1 MEDSLRF
8 KPQQPKTLSPST
20 SGRKRRTSTTDS
32 SSPEFEFWRVQNPSF
47 PKPNLV
53 SADELF
59 VDGVILPLRLVPT
72 RNSPSDPPDP
82 NPRPD
87 SEEVSVPGPEP
98 EAQLSAAAPP
108 PAPTASKRWRDIF
121 KKGEKKS
128 ESNDKDKDK
137 KKERK
142 SGGATGA
149 SSAELNINLWPFSRS
164 RSAGNACT
172 RPKTMFGAP
181 GTRKVNSA
189 PCSRSNS
196 TGESKSTR
204 KWPASPGRAGV
215 HLGRSSPVW
224 QVRRGTSGLG
234 KTSEVQVRNAEKGSK
249 KEAPESRRTKTT
261 VGGGGHGGGAKAR
274 VLNLNV
280 PTCIGYR
287 SHLSCRHDV
296 MNSAVEIGGSSG
308 SNNRGASVIG
318 GHGGGGDGNAA
329 GAGSNLFNLRSL
341 FTKKVY

>member
-1 MEDSLRF
+1 MADGSRF
-8 KPQQPKTLSPST
+8 KPY
-20 SGRKRRTSTTDS
+20 GRNCTQRSRTSTDS
-32 SSPEFEFWRVQNPSF
+32 SSPEFEFWRLQNPSCSQ
-47 PKPNLV
+47 PDLI

-59 VDGVILPLRLVPT
+59 VDGVILPLSLVPAPK
-72 RNSPSDPPDP
+72 NPPDP

-87 SEEVSVPGPEP
+87 SEEISAPDPEPEPGPE
-98 EAQLSAAAPP
+98 AQVSTGALVLTVSR
-108 PAPTASKRWRDIF
+108 RWRDMF
-121 KKGEKKS
+121 KKKS
-128 ESNDKDKDK
+128 EGSEKEKEKEK

-142 SGGATGA
+142 SGGAATGA

-172 RPKTMFGAP
+172 RPKFGAP

-224 QVRRGTSGLG
+224 QVRRGASTLG
-234 KTSEVQVRNAEKGSK
+234 KTSETQVKNAEKSTK
-249 KEAPESRRTKTT
+249 KEAPETRRGKTT
-261 VGGGGHGGGAKAR
+261 ASGGGRGGGGGAKPR

-287 SHLSCRHDV
+287 SHLSCRSDV
-296 MNSAVEIGGSSG
+296 MNSAVGIGGSSG
-308 SNNRGASVIG
+308 GNNHRGAAA
-318 GHGGGGDGNAA
+318 GGGGDSSNAA

-341 FTKKVY
+341 FSKKVY

>member
-1 MEDSLRF
+1 MADGSRF
-8 KPQQPKTLSPST
+8 KPYSPNT
-20 SGRKRRTSTTDS
+20 QRTRTSTDS
-32 SSPEFEFWRVQNPSF
+32 SSPEFEFWRLQNPSC
-47 PKPNLV
+47 PQPDLI

-59 VDGVILPLRLVPT
+59 VDGVILPLRLVPAHK
-72 RNSPSDPPDP
+72 NPPDP

-87 SEEVSVPGPEP
+87 SEEISAPDPEPEP
-98 EAQLSAAAPP
+98 EALVSTGAP
-108 PAPTASKRWRDIF
+108 AMTASKRWRDMF
-121 KKGEKKS
+121 KKKS
-128 ESNDKDKDK
+128 EGSEKEKEK

-142 SGGATGA
+142 SGGGATGA

-172 RPKTMFGAP
+172 RPKFGAP

-224 QVRRGTSGLG
+224 QVRRGASTLG
-234 KTSEVQVRNAEKGSK
+234 KTSETHVRNGEKSTK
-249 KEAPESRRTKTT
+249 KEAPETRRSKTT
-261 VGGGGHGGGAKAR
+261 ASGGGAKPR

-287 SHLSCRHDV
+287 SHLSCRSDV
-296 MNSAVEIGGSSG
+296 MNSAVGIGGSSG
-308 SNNRGASVIG
+308 SNNNHRGAAA
-318 GHGGGGDGNAA
+318 GGGGDSNAA

-341 FTKKVY
+341 FSKKVY